1 MTSNQKG
8 APIQVD
14 TQIMSSLPGICLC
27 VSCQVSL
34 LKTQEILQVSKSDT
48 HTHSNRDNDNKFYL
62 SVKFSSTGALI
73 LRAQCA

>member
-14 TQIMSSLPGICLC
+14 TQIMSSLPGISLC

-34 LKTQEILQVSKSDT
+34 LKTQEILHVSKSDT
-48 HTHSNRDNDNKFYL
+48 HTVIQTEIMIIKF
-62 SVKFSSTGALI
+62 I
-73 LRAQCA
+73 